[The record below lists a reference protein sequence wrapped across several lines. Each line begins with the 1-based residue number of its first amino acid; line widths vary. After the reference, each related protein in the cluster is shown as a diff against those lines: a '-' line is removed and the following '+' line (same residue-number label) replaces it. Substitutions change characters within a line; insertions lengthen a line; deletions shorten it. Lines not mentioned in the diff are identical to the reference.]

1 MQTIPPARQPGKRE
15 FASSPLLEAALQYAG
30 RGWRVFPLHTPTSN
44 GCSCRYSKCGS
55 VGKHPRTAHGLN
67 DASTDV
73 ETIRGWWEKWP
84 DANIA
89 IATGPE
95 SGVFALDVDGE
106 DGQASL
112 KLLEAKDQL
121 PKTLRVLTGRQG
133 QSGER
138 TGFHLYFN
146 CPAGTNLN
154 NRAGLLGKGLDI
166 RAAGAYIVA
175 PPSLHSSGLH
185 YEWDGEEYKISEPP
199 PWLIARGSRAN
210 DNAVSTLETRFLYK
224 GERGDRLYRIA
235 AKWRYSYDK
244 FLALIR
250 HLECQRPGSLILLP
264 VVRIGK
270 LIGCDSTL
278 VGRHRKRAI
287 AEGIIQ
293 EVEKYIPHEKATRF
307 KVIAAN
313 P

>member
-1 MQTIPPARQPGKRE
+1 
-15 FASSPLLEAALQYAG
+15 
-30 RGWRVFPLHTPTSN
+30 
-44 GCSCRYSKCGS
+44 
-55 VGKHPRTAHGLN
+55 LN

-235 AKWRYSYDK
+235 AKWRRDGATRDEIETRLRALNSRICKPPLEERRIKTTAISAAKLPVGGPDPLDSAWANAKAENHWYSYDK